1 MVAAFLGLLSSAGA
15 AAGLDVSRVPEG
27 EVVTVNSRGDVT
39 LEVLMTHP
47 KHAKAI
53 LVMLEGGGGHIR
65 LRETAFGIRV
75 QRSKAGRGFLVRARF
90 SLARNG
96 IATALVDAPSDNF
109 ARQGVLQ
116 RGFLRSQEHMEDIS
130 AVIRHVRNKT
140 GLPVW
145 LAGVSIG
152 SIRAS
157 LYPIGGYEPIDGLVL
172 ASAPTNPSRGIG
184 IDKFVSLSRLRIPF
198 LIVGHAK
205 DECPG
210 TPAEGAQKIVE
221 VAVNA
226 VDRRVMIFD
235 GGENEGN
242 HVCKPFTPHTFYGIE
257 DEVGAAIANY
267 MMANLPQ

>member
-1 MVAAFLGLLSSAGA
+1 MLHLIIPRPRGASAG
-15 AAGLDVSRVPEG
+15 LF
-27 EVVTVNSRGDVT
+27 T
-39 LEVLMTHP
+39 LTR
-47 KHAKAI
+47 AY
-53 LVMLEGGGGHIR
+53 GGYLCGNKTCA
-65 LRETAFGIRV
+65 E
-75 QRSKAGRGFLVRARF
+75 
-90 SLARNG
+90 
-96 IATALVDAPSDNF
+96 
-109 ARQGVLQ
+109 
-116 RGFLRSQEHMEDIS
+116 
-130 AVIRHVRNKT
+130 KT

-157 LYPIGGYEPIDGLVL
+157 LYAIGGYEPIDGLVL

-198 LIVGHAK
+198 LIFGHTK

-221 VAVNA
+221 LAVNA